1 MTFDLFSQKLGHLIW
16 ISWWM
21 YVPIWKFIDVF
32 VFEIFDS
39 KLQIL
44 WPRCW
49 WLPWKRRF
57 PIGLYAT
64 GVSRATTLC
73 PTVGGWVLL
82 ILAPKYEVDVTTHNG
97 VMAHFTCSLYMAVW
111 PRSLTY
117 LHKNWVMLP
126 EHDAEDMCLFW
137 SSQTFE
143 FLKYSI
149 INCRFCS
156 PVARQPVLPWQP
168 FCAPL
173 VAWSSWCQPPSIK
186 FIGPPSTETRR
197 VLAVYTMCPCDLDLS
212 HFDLGVMS
220 RDATWAM
227 NPCTKF
233 ELDTIY
239 RSRVTTT
246 IIFHWP
252 PA

>member
-1 MTFDLFSQKLGHLIW
+1 MESWHILPVRVIWPCDL
-16 ISWWM
+16 
-21 YVPIWKFIDVF
+21 D
-32 VFEIFDS
+32 
-39 KLQIL
+39 L
-44 WPRCW
+44 WPIYT
-49 WLPWKRRF
+49 K
-57 PIGLYAT
+57 IGPCYQNTMLKICVYF
-64 GVSRATTLC
+64 
-73 PTVGGWVLL
+73 
-82 ILAPKYEVDVTTHNG
+82 EVHRPL
-97 VMAHFTCSLYMAVW
+97 S
-111 PRSLTY
+111 
-117 LHKNWVMLP
+117 
-126 EHDAEDMCLFW
+126 FW
-137 SSQTFE
+137 
-143 FLKYSI
+143 SI
-149 INCRFCS
+149 INCRFCG
-156 PVARQPVLPWQP
+156 PVARQPVLAWQA